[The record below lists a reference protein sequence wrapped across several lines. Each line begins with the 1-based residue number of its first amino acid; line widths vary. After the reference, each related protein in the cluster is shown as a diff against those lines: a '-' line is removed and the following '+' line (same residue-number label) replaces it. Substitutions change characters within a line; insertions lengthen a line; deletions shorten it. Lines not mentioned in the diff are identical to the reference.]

1 LFVTVYKEHVT
12 SAAPEV
18 PASRPTPAL
27 PALPVVPPS
36 GRTTVGERRT
46 NAERTAS
53 TRAKLLEATAALLAE
68 VGYVRTSTTEIS
80 RRAGVSRGA
89 QLHHFPTKIELVTAA
104 MAHILD
110 RRVEEL
116 RAILTT
122 LPEGPDRFD
131 AAIDVLWSMAQG
143 PTFEAWFEM
152 VAAARTDPELQPLMA
167 AVADHLNETIRQVW
181 AELFP
186 APAGVDAATDLYATV
201 PMLFFAVLDGLVV
214 QLVAGGSHVH
224 ENAERV
230 LGLVKLL
237 ARLVPLAAEPDVHD
251 LLASLTADPAVAFFT
266 ESHHDPIS
274 EESP

>member
-1 LFVTVYKEHVT
+1 LENGYNIGVT
-12 SAAPEV
+12 SADSHTA
-18 PASRPTPAL
+18 R
-27 PALPVVPPS
+27 
-36 GRTTVGERRT
+36 ERRT

-68 VGYVRTSTTEIS
+68 VGYARTSTTEIS

-89 QLHHFPTKIELVTAA
+89 QLHHFPTKVDLVAAA
-104 MAHILD
+104 MAYILD

-131 AAIDVLWSMAQG
+131 TAIDVLWSMAQG

-152 VAAARTDPELQPLMA
+152 VAAARTDPELRPLMA
-167 AVADHLNETIRQVW
+167 AVADHLNEIIRQVW

-186 APAGVDAATDLYATV
+186 APEGVDATTDLYATV
-201 PMLFFAVLDGLVV
+201 PMLFFAVLDGLVM
-214 QLVAGGSHVH
+214 QHVAGGSHVH
-224 ENAERV
+224 ENAQNV

-237 ARLVPLAAEPDVHD
+237 ARLVPLAAEPEVQA
-251 LLASLTADPAVAFFT
+251 LLASLTADPAAAFLADPLRNPSPLSPK
-266 ESHHDPIS
+266 ESA
-274 EESP
+274 